1 MITLFI
7 RCRAV
12 IILISFNGLHK
23 EMMTGTD
30 DLNRCQMICN
40 SLGFKYIILPTHCQ
54 FCLGR
59 KSFQLKET
67 L

>member
-40 SLGFKYIILPTHCQ
+40 SLGFNKLYCQ
-54 FCLGR
+54 HTVSFARAGR
-59 KSFQLKET
+59 VFN
-67 L
+67 

>member
-40 SLGFKYIILPTHCQ
+40 SLGFK
-54 FCLGR
+54 
-59 KSFQLKET
+59 
-67 L
+67 

>member
-12 IILISFNGLHK
+12 IILISFNGLIHK

-40 SLGFKYIILPTHCQ
+40 SLGFK
-54 FCLGR
+54 
-59 KSFQLKET
+59 
-67 L
+67 